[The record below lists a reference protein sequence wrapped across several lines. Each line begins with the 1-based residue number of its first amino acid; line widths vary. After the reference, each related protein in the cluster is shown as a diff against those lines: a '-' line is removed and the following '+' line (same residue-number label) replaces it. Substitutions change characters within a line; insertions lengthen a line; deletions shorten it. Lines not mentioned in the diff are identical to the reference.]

1 MYFLIFWGEQPN
13 TSLLLTVYGYIP
25 NKKEEGEVSVQI
37 FPLFVLESSATR
49 HTCIRPRIIFDG
61 KYCTC
66 VCRRCVVALRKLS
79 HDIAGYIA
87 IVPSESTQSQWKYLV
102 QVPSGSIQW

>member
-25 NKKEEGEVSVQI
+25 NKKEEREVSVQI
-37 FPLFVLESSATR
+37 FPHFVLESSATR
-49 HTCIRPRIIFDG
+49 HTCIRPCIIFDG

-66 VCRRCVVALRKLS
+66 DMFAVVALCGRAEK
-79 HDIAGYIA
+79 A
-87 IVPSESTQSQWKYLV
+87 IT
-102 QVPSGSIQW
+102 